1 MINVLDLILKVL
13 EFVFTIYVFTY
24 QNNQQHKKHKKKNK
38 IKK

>member
-1 MINVLDLILKVL
+1 MINMLDLILKVL

-24 QNNQQHKKHKKKNK
+24 QNNQQHKKKNK